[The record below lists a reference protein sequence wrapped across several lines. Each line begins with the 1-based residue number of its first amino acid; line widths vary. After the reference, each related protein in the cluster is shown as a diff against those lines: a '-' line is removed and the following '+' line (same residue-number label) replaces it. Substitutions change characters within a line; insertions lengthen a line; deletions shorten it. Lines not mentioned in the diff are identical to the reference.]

1 MHKEI
6 IMCAANR
13 YWVKKPDGEEVNIV
27 IADSGHFMPN
37 MQAIIKLLKDLGCEL
52 TPDKSDGDRGQGF
65 IGAASKYYSR
75 SEAYKIV
82 KESGQPFNDE
92 YTLPHD
98 KLDSSC
104 IRHFP
109 EDCDLK
115 DYMK

>member
-65 IGAASKYYSR
+65 IRCCRCMDMIVWVQKKRAHRGAQEGFQLQCLFHAL
-75 SEAYKIV
+75 E
-82 KESGQPFNDE
+82 
-92 YTLPHD
+92 
-98 KLDSSC
+98 
-104 IRHFP
+104 
-109 EDCDLK
+109 
-115 DYMK
+115 